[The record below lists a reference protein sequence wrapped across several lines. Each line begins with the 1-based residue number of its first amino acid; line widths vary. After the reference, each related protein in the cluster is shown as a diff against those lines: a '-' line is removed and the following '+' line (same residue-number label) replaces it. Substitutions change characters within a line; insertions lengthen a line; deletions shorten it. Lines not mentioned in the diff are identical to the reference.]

1 MVLDYILE
9 IDRLR
14 ANDNEAI
21 RKSVVTK
28 MLELEKQIQA
38 QQAAEAAAEPVEEI
52 EEEPAPV
59 AEVKEE
65 PEKKEERGIAFSPRF
80 RSASFSISAGNGF
93 TPAPTPEESL
103 SSALN
108 EEDDVLG
115 NPDFDPE
122 QYNSSDVPS
131 STAKK
136 EDELLR
142 KMGLK

>member
-1 MVLDYILE
+1 MQTLLLQGKGVQMLKLKTENCVQNWLFSVKLMVFP
-9 IDRLR
+9 
-14 ANDNEAI
+14 AI
-21 RKSVVTK
+21 CF
-28 MLELEKQIQA
+28 LEKLQKI
-38 QQAAEAAAEPVEEI
+38 PEI
-52 EEEPAPV
+52 CLPD
-59 AEVKEE
+59 
-65 PEKKEERGIAFSPRF
+65 FSPRF

-108 EEDDVLG
+108 EEDDMLG

-131 STAKK
+131 STTKK
-136 EDELLR
+136 EEELLR